1 MQQVTNFLH
10 SLRILSIVD
19 ESKNLGVALIELIDV
34 GGDAALD
41 YFSTLNPSQ
50 QDASLDGL
58 FVYGAP
64 LVARQQVESESQIN
78 RFVQFLARCSDP
90 SHRKRSVSFL
100 TDCCFYY
107 FRIRRNPVGQALA
120 GRLLVE
126 AEHDGDIHAQRRLHN
141 FLGVHNVEAADF
153 ESALLHLD
161 LALGF
166 AYKINDPLLTA
177 SCLVNAMSALKEM
190 GHYQDAIGIAHP
202 ILSIRIENAQSR
214 LLKFQCAA
222 SGLFCAHRLQDA
234 QQAFHFLMAGNELL
248 ESIDFDPLSIATYE
262 YYRALYLID
271 TFDHE
276 TAQDL
281 ISAAQ
286 RRLGG
291 TRNPRVE
298 VLLKIPEALCEWA
311 HRTDAGFAS
320 SRKKL
325 RELYE
330 VTRKSRL
337 YHDDVLRALMKVY
350 GNATDQETA
359 KIGMRYA
366 KELVEYTT
374 GVKRAK
380 FYRQLSDRGVELDPA
395 PPKLEYPFDPFANVR
410 QWLAPASRQETSEGI
425 PVDSVYGRTTRKSH
439 VAKHEELAAIHDDL
453 AKLRTDAIL
462 KEIRSVAYDTA
473 ENWALAAEFFDDQT
487 GQHCF
492 RVGHLAGMLAHEI
505 GLEGAYCARI
515 EHAARLHDIGKIG
528 VNEMILL
535 KPGPLDPS
543 ELTAMRA
550 HAEVGAY
557 MLQGAKDPVLQMAAV
572 IAKHHHEWWNGAGY
586 PSSLSDRRI
595 PLAARICALA
605 DVYDALTHVRP
616 YKGAWPHRVAV
627 EEMLNLSGVQFDPH
641 LIRPFLKVLERYVPA
656 LAADRIP
663 GLQQLKNNGL
673 IASRKKLM
681 ETISGSQP

>member
-1 MQQVTNFLH
+1 MLALKDLGH
-10 SLRILSIVD
+10 YRDAIRI
-19 ESKNLGVALIELIDV
+19 
-34 GGDAALD
+34 
-41 YFSTLNPSQ
+41 
-50 QDASLDGL
+50 ASPIL
-58 FVYGAP
+58 
-64 LVARQQVESESQIN
+64 E
-78 RFVQFLARCSDP
+78 
-90 SHRKRSVSFL
+90 
-100 TDCCFYY
+100 
-107 FRIRRNPVGQALA
+107 
-120 GRLLVE
+120 
-126 AEHDGDIHAQRRLHN
+126 
-141 FLGVHNVEAADF
+141 
-153 ESALLHLD
+153 LD
-161 LALGF
+161 LDTPQA
-166 AYKINDPLLTA
+166 K
-177 SCLVNAMSALKEM
+177 S
-190 GHYQDAIGIAHP
+190 
-202 ILSIRIENAQSR
+202 
-214 LLKFQCAA
+214 LKFQYAGN
-222 SGLFCAHRLQDA
+222 GLFCAHRLQDPELA
-234 QQAFHFLMAGNELL
+234 LHFLEAGNSLL
-248 ESIDFDPLSIATYE
+248 ETFDVDPVSKATYE

-276 TAQDL
+276 TAEEL
-281 ISAAQ
+281 IAAAQ
-286 RRLGG
+286 RTLGPSK
-291 TRNPRVE
+291 NPRVE

-311 HRTDAGFAS
+311 HRTEEGFAS

-325 RELYE
+325 RELYD
-330 VTRKSRL
+330 VTKKSRL

-359 KIGMRYA
+359 KLGMRYA

-380 FYRQLSDRGVELDPA
+380 FYRQLSDRGVELEPA

-410 QWLAPASRQETSEGI
+410 QWLAPSSSEDRSESNPIDSINGPFSR
-425 PVDSVYGRTTRKSH
+425 KAH
-439 VAKHEELAAIHDDL
+439 VAKHEELAAIHEDM

-492 RVGHLAGMLAHEI
+492 RVGHLAGMLAREI
-505 GLEGAYCARI
+505 ALEESYCARI

-627 EEMLNLSGVQFDPH
+627 EEMLNLAGVQFDPH
-641 LIRPFLKVLERYVPA
+641 LMRPFLKVLERYVPA
-656 LAADRIP
+656 LADNRVP
-663 GLQQLKNNGL
+663 GLHQLKTNGL

-681 ETISGSQP
+681 ETISASQS